1 MKKFYKY
8 ILCFALLVCF
18 ACFNF
23 RNVKASA
30 TVTLTEGVSIRTNG
44 DNGLMF
50 EASVSSSIVDAEYG
64 MVFIRGINNNFD
76 VNSDGAFA
84 ASVTEVNEYNKY
96 RVTMIKFPDSAFGT
110 NISVKAFIKV
120 GDNYTY
126 SSNTVTCN
134 LYEKAVTYKNS
145 SDYNNEELID
155 YIVDNTYLSFVAY
168 TGSNTTLHSTMV
180 NDFMKDFNAFAG
192 LNITADSFFAS
203 TYNKLDAS
211 SAKYVEFFTTSTYA
225 GKWNWML
232 NYINEVRVENS
243 KAILTSSIGYA
254 YFRGEIHNLLNAISD
269 NNCDYGCDYSN
280 RNDYRYYVSGKA
292 PYTLPKLS
300 VSDFIYDGWYY
311 DKSFTGNK
319 VTVATSNSPV
329 YCNFVEPSEDYVDV
343 NLDLN
348 GGYITSSDVCA
359 TPYKTTLI
367 TKYGNNYSNTAA
379 VQYISPIINGKVDS
393 GNSCQWQDKI
403 TLQYDSKYDAYK
415 ILAIYP
421 SGALADYSN
430 ATHVLSKTSLVS
442 DTNLIGKYIITSEKL
457 VNEGDVNIT
466 LNIHNE
472 SDFTSYSNKMLGETK
487 LPTPFK
493 ENSTFIGWYDNPSF
507 SGSKIDA
514 YPGYVLSGDS
524 VTYYAKWLS
533 SGSDLDEAI
542 DVALGSISEKP
553 NSNTIDELTLECN
566 GYTITYKS
574 NNPAY
579 VINNNG
585 TASVSRVNQ
594 THKKIN
600 AIVTI
605 TLNNGVDEIVK
616 EKEIVI
622 DPVLFDDLPDTP
634 IATYFATSSAYT
646 YKINNERYKTD
657 GTFFSEDTKETLNM
671 IYYAFLNPVYTETID
686 HETNLKNYNCSVEF
700 SSLSYIND
708 VIALKDN
715 NVRVILSL
723 NGATLDEQIAFY
735 QITRDDALLATFID
749 NVCDM
754 VEQYNFDGVDI
765 DWEYCPEKK
774 DKDGNLIHPAYPIEK
789 TYYTKLVTGLY
800 NELASRQDDGGSN
813 YMLTAAIPGTIW
825 GTSTDRFDYS
835 ILNTY
840 LDYINVMSYDL
851 QGDSL
856 TSHVS
861 PLYSPNSVETGKYD
875 NYGFSLDYAVNR
887 FKSLG
892 FPVSKLILGCAGY
905 GKHYTISDSINTSSK
920 YLGLG
925 LTATLSN
932 AGVSGAYNS
941 GTIFSN
947 GIDLLI
953 SKGGYEEIHVYN
965 DSGNYVGSYLINKT
979 TKSFV
984 TYDSSFAI
992 TEKYNYASQIKG
1004 LGLMCWSYTENT
1016 NDSVIDGITNEI
1028 KHK

>member
-18 ACFNF
+18 VCFNF
-23 RNVKASA
+23 RSVKASA

-50 EASVSSSIVDAEYG
+50 EASVSSVVNNAEYG

-76 VNSDGAFA
+76 VNSDGAYS
-84 ASVTEVNEYNKY
+84 ASVTEVDEYNKY

-145 SDYNNEELID
+145 EAYNNEELID

-180 NDFMKDFNAFAG
+180 NDFMNDFNAFAG

-203 TYNKLDAS
+203 TYGKLDAS

-225 GKWNWML
+225 SKWNWMFK
-232 NYINEVRVENS
+232 YINEVRVDNDRES
-243 KAILTSSIGYA
+243 LSSSIGHA
-254 YFRGEIHNLLNAISD
+254 YFRGEIHNLLNAVSD

-300 VSDFIYDGWYY
+300 VSDYIYDGWYY

-329 YCNFVEPSEDYVDV
+329 YCNFVEPSDDYVDV

-367 TKYGNNYSNTAA
+367 TKYGAGYSSTAA
-379 VQYISPIINGKVDS
+379 VQYISPIVNGKIDG
-393 GNSCQWQDKI
+393 GNSGRYQDRLG
-403 TLQYDSKYDAYK
+403 LQYDIKYDAYK
-415 ILAIYP
+415 IVAIYP
-421 SGALADYSN
+421 YDTTADYSN
-430 ATHVLSKTSLVS
+430 VTHVLGKTALVS
-442 DTNLIGKYIITSEKL
+442 DSSLIGKYIITSEKL

-466 LNIHNE
+466 LSIHNE

-514 YPGYVLSGDS
+514 YPGYVLNGNSI
-524 VTYYAKWLS
+524 TYYAKWLS
-533 SGSDLDEAI
+533 SASDLEEAL

-566 GYTITYKS
+566 GYTIAYKS

-585 TASVSRVNQ
+585 TATVSRVNQ

-605 TLNNGVDEIVK
+605 TLNNGIDEIVK

-634 IATYFATSSAYT
+634 VATYFATSAAYSYKT
-646 YKINNERYKTD
+646 YSERYKTEK
-657 GTFFSEDTKETLNM
+657 TLFSNDAKDVLD
-671 IYYAFLNPVYTETID
+671 IVYYAFATINAD
-686 HETNLKNYNCSVEF
+686 GTCQLADSSYVNEVNELKA
-700 SSLSYIND
+700 ND
-708 VIALKDN
+708 TRIIV
-715 NVRVILSL
+715 SL
-723 NGATLDEQIAFY
+723 NGAVSDGQINFY
-735 QITRDDALLATFID
+735 NITRDETLLATLID

-754 VEQYNFDGVDI
+754 VEKYNFDGVDI
-765 DWEYCPEKK
+765 DWEY
-774 DKDGNLIHPAYPIEK
+774 NSNYPTENV
-789 TYYTKLVTGLY
+789 YYTKLVTGLY
-800 NELASRQDDGGSN
+800 NELASRQDDGGTP
-813 YMLTAAIPGTIW
+813 YMLTAAIPGTSW
-825 GTSTDRFDYS
+825 GTDSTRYDYA
-835 ILNTY
+835 ILDTY

-851 QGDSL
+851 NKTEYTTHL
-856 TSHVS
+856 S
-861 PLYSPNSVETGKYD
+861 PLYTPSSANSYS
-875 NYGFSLDYAVNR
+875 FSLDYAVSR
-887 FKSLG
+887 FESLG
-892 FPVSKLILGCAGY
+892 FPAEKLILGCAGY
-905 GKHYTISDSINTSSK
+905 GKLYKITGTINSSAT
-920 YLGLG
+920 YVGLG
-925 LTATLSN
+925 LSGTLTQYANTVGSYASGTLFGN
-932 AGVSGAYNS
+932 AIITLKNTGNFKEYHNYNNS
-941 GTIFSN
+941 GKF
-947 GIDLLI
+947 
-953 SKGGYEEIHVYN
+953 
-965 DSGNYVGSYLINKT
+965 VGSYLY
-979 TKSFV
+979 SESESLFV
-984 TYDSSFAI
+984 TYDSLFALE
-992 TEKYNYASQIKG
+992 EKYKYAANLEG
-1004 LGLMCWSYTENT
+1004 TGLMCWSYTENT
-1016 NDSVIDGITNEI
+1016 DDSFITAISNQ
-1028 KHK
+1028 K